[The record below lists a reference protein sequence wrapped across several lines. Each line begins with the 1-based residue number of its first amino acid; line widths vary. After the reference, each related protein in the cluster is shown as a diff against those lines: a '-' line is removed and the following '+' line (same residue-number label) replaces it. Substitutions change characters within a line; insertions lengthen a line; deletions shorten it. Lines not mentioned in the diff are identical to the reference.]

1 MDASPVEGDV
11 CVFFDLVWALGL
23 CRLYSSRLESVSPA
37 VLFARQNMAKL

>member
-11 CVFFDLVWALGL
+11 CVFFDLVWAFADFT
-23 CRLYSSRLESVSPA
+23 SVSPE